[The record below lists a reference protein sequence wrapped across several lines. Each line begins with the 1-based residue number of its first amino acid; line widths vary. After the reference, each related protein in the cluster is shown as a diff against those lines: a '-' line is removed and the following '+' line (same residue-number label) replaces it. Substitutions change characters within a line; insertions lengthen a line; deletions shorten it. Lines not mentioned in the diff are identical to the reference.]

1 MPSTAENA
9 HFSARAYEMLPGDK
23 FRQKIG
29 DRWRPFPVDS
39 RLRENPV
46 TGFRARVYHN
56 EAMREVVIAFAG
68 THMNDRGDWAAI
80 RAMVGGHEPPQFSD
94 AFELYDRLRKSIDLK
109 GDKTD
114 ISFTGHSLGGAL
126 AQYMAIR
133 ARGCRAETFGA
144 PGVLKALGSLAG
156 YYDALYPYPVI
167 NHVAC
172 HDDVGFFTGPHLGRT
187 VAHRIDI
194 TDSWLPLPLV
204 DRLLHNHAL
213 KRYLWYFQ
221 RTDGAFIRRK
231 VSPAGHVTLEECNW
245 TGQVRRK
252 IKRPPGF

>member
-9 HFSARAYEMLPGDK
+9 LFSARAYGMLPEDQ
-23 FRQKIG
+23 FRQRIG
-29 DRWRPFPVDS
+29 DRWRLFPVDS
-39 RLRENPV
+39 RLRENLV

-68 THMNDRGDWAAI
+68 TQLDDWGDWGAI
-80 RAMVGGHEPPQFSD
+80 WAMGNGHEPPQFID
-94 AFELYDRLRKSIDLK
+94 AFELYDRLRKSFDLK
-109 GDKTD
+109 SDKTD

-144 PGVLKALGSLAG
+144 PGILKALGRLAG
-156 YYDALYPYPVI
+156 EYDALYPYPVI
-167 NHVAC
+167 NHVARL
-172 HDDVGFFTGPHLGRT
+172 DAIGDAMGPHLGRT
-187 VAHRIDI
+187 VVHTIDF
-194 TDSWLPLPLV
+194 TDWLPLPLV
-204 DRLLHNHAL
+204 DRLLHNHAM

-231 VSPAGHVTLEECNW
+231 VSPAGHVTREECNW
-245 TGQVRRK
+245 TGRLRRK